1 MATAG
6 NATIEGTDVWKDRQ
20 HVRTKFGYVP
30 QRFSLYRDL
39 TVLENFRFFGG
50 AYGVPGAELEQRIER
65 LLRLS
70 DLEEKVNAAAGSLSG
85 GMRQLLAIGCALV
98 HDPPLLFFDEPT
110 AGLDPVHRQRIWNL
124 LYDLSNEGKTIFVTT
139 HYMDEVERCT
149 EVGFIESGR
158 LLAKA
163 SPRALKSS
171 FRARLLEID
180 VEPLMPALVRLRDR
194 PELLGA
200 GAVARSA
207 RAAGRFLAQRQPA
220 PLRTGTGE
228 IDGEMARE
236 LAFSRSSFVGR
247 TLGGTRHGGRFHRI
261 FAGLRR
267 RLEKI
272 GIMKWPSLSA
282 IASVAYKEFLHIYR
296 DRRVL
301 LLLIILPPLF
311 TLIFGHAFENTE
323 LTDVPALLID
333 RDQTPRTARFIEI
346 ISKDKT
352 FHWRMP
358 APDFQ
363 GESDLIG
370 NGVKA
375 TLVIPV
381 GWTDSLNKGPKP
393 LPLYLDDSDTNTASA
408 VEGAVQKNL
417 GTFQAKERD
426 LLVESL
432 PEEVIELG
440 KKLPVDIRKQFVSLM
455 TAWSA
460 ESKNLYNPKSRFID
474 YVVPGVI
481 GLILQLLTVTLM
493 ACTIARERES
503 GTLYQLLVT
512 SLQRGEIVIGKMLPY
527 LFVSICLVVVI
538 MALSWWHFGVA
549 FYQPHAL
556 ALICL
561 LFLLCSLGLG
571 LLISAFSR
579 TQTQAI
585 QFSVFFLLPVF
596 VLSGAF
602 APLEQLPKAI
612 QYISE
617 LFPLTHFCRAF
628 RLVNMYHAG
637 VSFYVVDLI
646 VLLAGALITFIGA
659 AVLLKRI
666 EQ

>member
-1 MATAG
+1 M
-6 NATIEGTDVWKDRQ
+6 
-20 HVRTKFGYVP
+20 
-30 QRFSLYRDL
+30 
-39 TVLENFRFFGG
+39 
-50 AYGVPGAELEQRIER
+50 
-65 LLRLS
+65 
-70 DLEEKVNAAAGSLSG
+70 
-85 GMRQLLAIGCALV
+85 
-98 HDPPLLFFDEPT
+98 
-110 AGLDPVHRQRIWNL
+110 HRQQIWNL

-194 PELLGA
+194 
-200 GAVARSA
+200 A

-220 PLRTGTGE
+220 PVRAGTGE

-236 LAFSRSSFVGR
+236 LALSRSSFVGR
-247 TLGGTRHGGRFHRI
+247 TLGRTRHGGRFHRI
-261 FAGLRR
+261 FAGLRWR
-267 RLEKI
+267 VEKI

-381 GWTDSLNKGPKP
+381 GWTDSLNKGDPKP

-440 KKLPVDIRKQFVSLM
+440 KKLPIDIRKQFVSLM

-527 LFVSICLVVVI
+527 LVVSICLVVVI

-571 LLISAFSR
+571 LLISTFSR

-637 VSFYVVDLI
+637 VSFYVVDLV

-659 AVLLKRI
+659 AFLLKRI